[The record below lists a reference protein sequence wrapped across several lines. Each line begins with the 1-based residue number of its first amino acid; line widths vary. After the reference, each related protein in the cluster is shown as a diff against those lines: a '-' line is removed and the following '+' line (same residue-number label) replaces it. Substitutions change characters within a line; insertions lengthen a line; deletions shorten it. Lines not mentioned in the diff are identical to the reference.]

1 MIKYFYLVKFEYF
14 VNDEYK
20 SYFNLGIFS
29 NLKLAKKKVSIS
41 SGLVGFRKYG
51 FDNFKTIKFGVDFDT
66 DIKDKSNVVLYCVT
80 HEYDNPSDEFTY
92 WSIFDYFSTIE
103 KAKKY
108 IEYLKKHSRIG
119 KKYPNNFEII
129 DVKIDN
135 FNSWSEGFEELN
147 KL

>member
-51 FDNFKTIKFGVDFDT
+51 FDNFKIIKFGVGFDT

>member
-29 NLKLAKKKVSIS
+29 NIKLAKKTVSIS

-51 FDNFKTIKFGVDFDT
+51 FDNFKIIKFGVDFDT

>member
-1 MIKYFYLVKFEYF
+1 MIKFFYLVKFEYF

-29 NLKLAKKKVSIS
+29 NLKLAKKKVNIS

-51 FDNFKTIKFGVDFDT
+51 FENFKIIKFGVDFDT

>member
-29 NLKLAKKKVSIS
+29 NLKLAKKKISIS

-51 FDNFKTIKFGVDFDT
+51 FDNFKIIKFGVDFDT

-108 IEYLKKHSRIG
+108 IEYLKKYSRIG

-135 FNSWSEGFEELN
+135 FNSWSEGFKELN

>member
-20 SYFNLGIFS
+20 SYFNLGVFS
-29 NLKLAKKKVSIS
+29 SLKLAKKKVSIS

-51 FDNFKTIKFGVDFDT
+51 LDNFKIIKFGVYFDT

-119 KKYPNNFEII
+119 KKYPNNFEIT

>member
-51 FDNFKTIKFGVDFDT
+51 FDNFKIIKFGVDFDT

-135 FNSWSEGFEELN
+135 FNSWSEGFEEIN

>member
-29 NLKLAKKKVSIS
+29 NLKLAKKKISIS

-51 FDNFKTIKFGVDFDT
+51 FDNFKIIKFDVDFDT

>member
-51 FDNFKTIKFGVDFDT
+51 FDNFKIIKFGAIFEFIPFIKILSIEILFNIILT
-66 DIKDKSNVVLYCVT
+66 IILYPIIQNAGNRLEDIFKNKKVL
-80 HEYDNPSDEFTY
+80 
-92 WSIFDYFSTIE
+92 
-103 KAKKY
+103 
-108 IEYLKKHSRIG
+108 SR
-119 KKYPNNFEII
+119 YY
-129 DVKIDN
+129 
-135 FNSWSEGFEELN
+135 
-147 KL
+147 

>member
-41 SGLVGFRKYG
+41 SGLVGFRKYC
-51 FDNFKTIKFGVDFDT
+51 FDNFKIIKFGVDFDT

>member
-29 NLKLAKKKVSIS
+29 NIKLAKKKVSIS

-51 FDNFKTIKFGVDFDT
+51 FDNFKIIKFGVDFDT

-119 KKYPNNFEII
+119 KKYPNNFQII

-147 KL
+147 NL